1 MISKL
6 HQLNLHDKI
15 KYIYATVIKFMI
27 LSGIVSIICLSLL
40 DIRFNSYVKGAQKAN
55 NAAKESI
62 IDISSAA
69 RNIRE
74 MALNDDS
81 STYENYK
88 NNVKT
93 VLTDS
98 QTQLDII
105 KNTNIIDDDLY
116 NQYVKALNE
125 WGNIGYDIINQIE
138 KGDLASAK
146 NKIHTVCTP
155 ALNNLMSIA
164 DKMED
169 ETNKEADQAILLS
182 NVVAVIGG
190 VAIAL
195 FIVIA
200 SLISK
205 KIGAKITEMIIE
217 PLRDIDNVAKDL
229 ANGNLHSELTYHSDD
244 ELGTLAHSLRKSIRT
259 LSSYV
264 DDIKRSMQEFS
275 HGNFDVKPEVEWKGD
290 FEEILHAFMSFEASM
305 ADLVKHLQRVADQ
318 VAEGSEQIA
327 SSSTE
332 LAEGA
337 TNQAASVEEL
347 TASLASVSER
357 VAQNSQ
363 NAREIS
369 GKVNELGTQLDESNG
384 KMGEMVTSMGEIEKA
399 SKEISK
405 IIETINQI
413 ASQTNL
419 LALNASIE
427 AARAGDAGKGFAV
440 VADQVSAL
448 AAQSAEAAKESASLI
463 DTSVAAV
470 EKGMV
475 IANDTASQLGVVVDN
490 SRHIVDEVNNIADV
504 LNTQTETI
512 KQVDDGIEDIN
523 DVVQTNSATSQEC
536 AAASQDMSTQADTL
550 RGLIATLKIAH
561 FKKNNNK

>member
-27 LSGIVSIICLSLL
+27 LSGIVSIIGLSLL

-98 QTQLDII
+98 QIQLDII

-182 NVVAVIGG
+182 NVVAVIGC
-190 VAIAL
+190 VAIVL